1 MVRPNIILFHLESL
15 NYLQFSCFRDYLPNL
30 KALLYDSTLYN
41 KYYSSATST
50 YMAITDL
57 IFQDT
62 RMFEKSNHVEDIFSI
77 NFTSGNRLTDILS
90 KKGYSIKISY
100 YEKNSELD
108 GAKFQD
114 FCDILAENARTY
126 LANSIDEL
134 LDDFRQYISSTTS
147 PYFFYCQDIESH
159 IGQLPYISINESL
172 SNRKRYLERYIQL
185 DNSIG
190 KLIEILKKMNVYD
203 NTAIV
208 LYGDHGDELW
218 GHGLHQ
224 GYMHAYEPYNNMIHC
239 PLIVHY
245 PGQHSGVLDE
255 TLLST
260 LDIGTI
266 ILQMADSEIVDI
278 RKTNV
283 VYSRNL
289 FAAQKNNINIF
300 NKSYSAS
307 DGNYILMVTEQ
318 GLKMY
323 FNFIDPFSARNI
335 LDFFIL
341 SGETLKYNSVFKYL
355 RSSHYKSFI
364 TDMQI
369 SEIKDVFMVLRK
381 DLQNFVERCY
391 AGGKYEMQ
399 FNKIA
404 YSYDIKKQ
412 VFYILYSGGLRVLQR
427 ITRKFLMKLRFFR

>member
-1 MVRPNIILFHLESL
+1 MLRPNIILFHLESL

-50 YMAITDL
+50 HMTITDL

-62 RMFEKSNHVEDIFSI
+62 RMFEKSNYLEDIFSI
-77 NFTSGNRLTDILS
+77 DFVSGSRLTDDLS
-90 KKGYSIKISY
+90 KKGYQIKISY
-100 YEKNSELD
+100 YEKNADFDEKEFLR
-108 GAKFQD
+108 
-114 FCDILAENARTY
+114 FCDILAENPNTY

-134 LDDFRQYISSTTS
+134 LDDFVQYISSTS
-147 PYFFYCQDIESH
+147 APYFFYFQDIESH
-159 IGQLPYISINESL
+159 IGQLPYVGHGENL
-172 SNRKRYLERYIQL
+172 SNRQLYLERYICL

-190 KLIEILKKMNVYD
+190 KLIKILKKINVYD

-245 PGQHSGVLDE
+245 PGQQSGMLDQ

-260 LDIGTI
+260 LDIGSI
-266 ILQMADSEIVDI
+266 ILQIADSDVINI
-278 RKTNV
+278 RKSDI

-307 DGNYILMVTEQ
+307 DGNYILIVTEQ
-318 GLKMY
+318 GFKMY

-335 LDFFIL
+335 LDFFVL
-341 SGETLKYNSVFKYL
+341 SNGMLKYNSIFKYM
-355 RSSHYKSFI
+355 RSSHYKSFM
-364 TDMQI
+364 TDAQI
-369 SEIKDVFMVLRK
+369 AEIKDAFIVLK
-381 DLQNFVERCY
+381 EKLHNFVEYCY
-391 AGGKYEMQ
+391 ADKQYEMQ

-404 YSYDIKKQ
+404 YSYDIKKSM
-412 VFYILYSGGLRVLQR
+412 FYIIYSGCLNILQR
-427 ITRKFLMKLRFFR
+427 IIKKAYNKIKIF